1 MSVLLEICFGGSG
14 DHFDGGF
21 VMNNA
26 ICGSGG
32 CSSSAV
38 MGGVQRPD
46 PSRMTEKLFS
56 KLDTKGQGYLEKSD
70 FQNAFNL
77 ASSTGISD
85 GPSSVDDVFKALDS
99 DGNGKI
105 TKQEMS
111 DSVRNLAEQLGSQL
125 QSMRINA
132 NSGSPQDLTNLSQS
146 FAAADSNKD
155 GQVSIQELVAYQ
167 KSTELSLP
175 SSEAQGGDSQVMLR
189 IMELAKSYGVSGQDT
204 LSGGSVSVHV

>member
-1 MSVLLEICFGGSG
+1 
-14 DHFDGGF
+14 
-21 VMNNA
+21 MNNA

-46 PSRMTEKLFS
+46 PSRMTDKLFS

-85 GPSSVDDVFKALDS
+85 GPPSVDDVFKALDS

-125 QSMRINA
+125 QSMRMNA

-167 KSTELSLP
+167 KSTEPSLP